1 MNFGK
6 SDPEQKTELRPEETN
21 VDAGPGAL
29 RGQAWLTVQTRQAQR
44 LIRGRNGN
52 ADKPAI
58 IGLVGFADR
67 LRVIWQAAR
76 SDDPYADWW
85 LVKVH
90 EALERVRDLVK
101 NEQAVLDA
109 QIEQLTALEVAVAE
123 SMKPYRIA
131 LQFANPYAYRGAQLI
146 AEYDRFVRTLLTAHH
161 VGVLTG
167 APMEGL
173 LNACA
178 RKIRGAF
185 AVPQGYHFLNI
196 DRTALQQGT
205 ANASRARQL
214 MGEVPE
220 DVLNGAL
227 QAPLAPRKVRF
238 PEEAAKHIRLRP
250 VDSAT
255 KADIAAAVNDVIG
268 ST

>member
-1 MNFGK
+1 MSFGK
-6 SDPEQKTELRPEETN
+6 SEPGQRAEHNPEEAS

-29 RGQAWLTVQTRQAQR
+29 RGQVWLTVQTRQAQR

-52 ADKPAI
+52 TDKPTI

-76 SDDPYADWW
+76 NDDPYADWW
-85 LVKVH
+85 LVKVD
-90 EALERVRDLVK
+90 EALERARDLVQK
-101 NEQAVLDA
+101 EQGVLDA
-109 QIEQLTALEVAVAE
+109 QLEQLTALEVAVAE
-123 SMKPYRIA
+123 SMKPFRIA

-146 AEYDRFVRTLLTAHH
+146 AEYDKFVRTLLTGHH
-161 VGVLTG
+161 VGLLSGV
-167 APMEGL
+167 AMEGL

-185 AVPQGYHFLNI
+185 AVPQGYHFLNV
-196 DRTALQQGT
+196 DRSALQQGT
-205 ANASRARQL
+205 ANASRARQV

-220 DVLNGAL
+220 DVMNGAH

-238 PEEAAKHIRLRP
+238 PDEAAKHPRLKP
-250 VDSAT
+250 VDATPRADSAT
-255 KADIAAAVNDVIG
+255 PGNDDVG
-268 ST
+268 SM

>member
-1 MNFGK
+1 MNSGK
-6 SDPEQKTELRPEETN
+6 SDPEQRAEQSPEEAS

-29 RGQAWLTVQTRQAQR
+29 RGQVWLTVQTRQAQR
-44 LIRGRNGN
+44 LIHGRNGK

-76 SDDPYADWW
+76 NDDPYADWW

-109 QIEQLTALEVAVAE
+109 QIEQLIALEVAVAE

-161 VGVLTG
+161 VGALTG
-167 APMEGL
+167 AAMEGL

-185 AVPQGYHFLNI
+185 AVPQGYHFLNV
-196 DRTALQQGT
+196 DRAALQQGT

-220 DVLNGAL
+220 DVLNGVH
-227 QAPLAPRKVRF
+227 QAPLAPSKVRF
-238 PEEAAKHIRLRP
+238 PDEAAKHVRLKP
-250 VDSAT
+250 VDSAP
-255 KADIAAAVNDVIG
+255 KAATAASVNDDVV

>member
-1 MNFGK
+1 MSFGK
-6 SDPEQKTELRPEETN
+6 SEPGQRAEHNPEEAS

-29 RGQAWLTVQTRQAQR
+29 RGQVWLTVQTRQAQR

-52 ADKPAI
+52 ADKPTI

-76 SDDPYADWW
+76 NDDPYADWW
-85 LVKVH
+85 LVKVD
-90 EALERVRDLVK
+90 EALERARDLVQK
-101 NEQAVLDA
+101 EQGVLDA
-109 QIEQLTALEVAVAE
+109 QLEQLTALEVAVAE
-123 SMKPYRIA
+123 SMKPFRIA

-146 AEYDRFVRTLLTAHH
+146 AEYDKFVRTLLTGHH
-161 VGVLTG
+161 VGLLSGV
-167 APMEGL
+167 AMEGL

-185 AVPQGYHFLNI
+185 AVPQGYHFLNV
-196 DRTALQQGT
+196 DRSALQQGT
-205 ANASRARQL
+205 ANASRARQV

-220 DVLNGAL
+220 DVMNGAH

-238 PEEAAKHIRLRP
+238 PEEAAKHLRLKP
-250 VDSAT
+250 VDATPRADSAT
-255 KADIAAAVNDVIG
+255 PGNDDVG
-268 ST
+268 SM

>member
-76 SDDPYADWW
+76 NDDPYADWW

-90 EALERVRDLVK
+90 EALERVRDMVK
-101 NEQAVLDA
+101 NEQAALDT
-109 QIEQLTALEVAVAE
+109 QLEQLTALEVAVAE
-123 SMKPYRIA
+123 SMKPFRIA

-167 APMEGL
+167 AAMEGL

-205 ANASRARQL
+205 ANASRAREL
-214 MGEVPE
+214 MGEVPA
-220 DVLNGAL
+220 DVLNGAR
-227 QAPLAPRKVRF
+227 QAPLAPRKIRF

-255 KADIAAAVNDVIG
+255 KADIAASVNDVTG

>member
-1 MNFGK
+1 MSSGK
-6 SDPEQKTELRPEETN
+6 SDPEQLHHPEDVS

-29 RGQAWLTVQTRQAQR
+29 RGQVWLTVQTRQAQR

-52 ADKPAI
+52 ANKPAI

-76 SDDPYADWW
+76 NDDPYADWW

-101 NEQAVLDA
+101 NEQAALDT
-109 QIEQLTALEVAVAE
+109 QLEQLLALEVAVAE
-123 SMKPYRIA
+123 SMKPFRIA

-167 APMEGL
+167 AAMEDL
-173 LNACA
+173 LNMCA
-178 RKIRGAF
+178 RKIRGVF
-185 AVPQGYHFLNI
+185 AVPQGYHFLSV
-196 DRTALQQGT
+196 DRAALQQGT
-205 ANASRARQL
+205 ANATRARQV
-214 MGEVPE
+214 MGDVPE
-220 DVLNGAL
+220 DVLTGAH

-238 PEEAAKHIRLRP
+238 PEAAAQHIRLKP
-250 VDSAT
+250 VDAEPR
-255 KADIAAAVNDVIG
+255 ADIAAGNDDIG

>member
-1 MNFGK
+1 MNSGK
-6 SDPEQKTELRPEETN
+6 PDPEQRAEQNPNDTA

-29 RGQAWLTVQTRQAQR
+29 RGQVWLTVQTRQAQR
-44 LIRGRNGN
+44 LIRGRN
-52 ADKPAI
+52 ASAEKPAI

-76 SDDPYADWW
+76 NDDPYADWW

-90 EALERVRDLVK
+90 AALERVRDLVIA
-101 NEQAVLDA
+101 EQAALDA
-109 QIEQLTALEVAVAE
+109 QLEQLTALEVSVAE

-161 VGVLTG
+161 VGLLT
-167 APMEGL
+167 AATMEGM
-173 LNACA
+173 LNTCA

-185 AVPQGYHFLNI
+185 AVPQGYHFLNV
-196 DRTALQQGT
+196 DHAALQQGT

-220 DVLNGAL
+220 DVLNGVHH
-227 QAPLAPRKVRF
+227 APLAPRKVRF
-238 PEEAAKHIRLRP
+238 PEDAGKHIHLKP
-250 VDSAT
+250 VDST
-255 KADIAAAVNDVIG
+255 PKADVVGSVNDDVG
-268 ST
+268 GT

>member
-1 MNFGK
+1 MSSGK
-6 SDPEQKTELRPEETN
+6 SDPEQRAKQNTEEASF
-21 VDAGPGAL
+21 DAGPGAL

-44 LIRGRNGN
+44 LVRGRNGN

-76 SDDPYADWW
+76 NDDPYADWW

-101 NEQAVLDA
+101 NEQAALDA
-109 QIEQLTALEVAVAE
+109 QLEQLTALEVAVAV

-146 AEYDRFVRTLLTAHH
+146 AEYDTFVRTLLTAHH
-161 VGVLTG
+161 VGLLNG
-167 APMEGL
+167 AAMEGL
-173 LNACA
+173 LNTCA

-185 AVPQGYHFLNI
+185 AVPQGYHFLNV
-196 DRTALQQGT
+196 DRAALQQGT

-214 MGEVPE
+214 MGEVPA
-220 DVLNGAL
+220 DVLNGAH
-227 QAPLAPRKVRF
+227 QAPLAPRKVQF

-255 KADIAAAVNDVIG
+255 KADIAASVNDVTG

>member
-1 MNFGK
+1 MGSGK
-6 SDPEQKTELRPEETN
+6 SHPEHQAGKNPEEAS
-21 VDAGPGAL
+21 VDVGPGAL
-29 RGQAWLTVQTRQAQR
+29 RGQVWLTVQTRQAQR

-76 SDDPYADWW
+76 NDDPYADWW

-90 EALERVRDLVK
+90 EALERVRHLVK
-101 NEQAVLDA
+101 NEQAALDT
-109 QIEQLTALEVAVAE
+109 QLEQLTALEVAVAE

-146 AEYDRFVRTLLTAHH
+146 AEYDRFVRTLLTAQH

-167 APMEGL
+167 AAMEGL
-173 LNACA
+173 LNASA

-185 AVPQGYHFLNI
+185 AVPQGYHFLNV
-196 DRTALQQGT
+196 DRAALQQG
-205 ANASRARQL
+205 AASASHARRL

-220 DVLNGAL
+220 DVLRGRH
-227 QAPLAPRKVRF
+227 QAPLAPRKVKF
-238 PEEAAKHIRLRP
+238 PEVAAKHIHLKP
-250 VDSAT
+250 LDA
-255 KADIAAAVNDVIG
+255 AQEAAAASLNDDMVG
-268 ST
+268 T